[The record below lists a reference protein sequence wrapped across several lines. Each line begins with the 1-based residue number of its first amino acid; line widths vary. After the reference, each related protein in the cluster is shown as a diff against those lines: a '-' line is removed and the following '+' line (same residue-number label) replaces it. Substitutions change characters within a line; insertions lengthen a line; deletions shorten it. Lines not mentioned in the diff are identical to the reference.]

1 MTKIEVQKMM
11 EAMRPQLERD
21 ESEDRLA
28 GLSVDELAEA
38 VSHPKAAA
46 MIAEIMEAEAASVQE
61 GAPAPE
67 HVCKPPTRDDEHAKH
82 HGIAIDHPLGGI
94 HIGAEVSLYG
104 WDCYGQRGEVVSDY
118 EDSESHCGHAEDGGF
133 AELGVLVHDRKCTP
147 IPKARSLAWRAP
159 YLLAS
164 SSLSLTL

>member
-1 MTKIEVQKMM
+1 MAKIDVKKMM

-61 GAPAPE
+61 GAPAPDFTLPWLE
-67 HVCKPPTRDDEHAKH
+67 GSGAGK
-82 HGIAIDHPLGGI
+82 GGALTLSD
-94 HIGAEVSLYG
+94 HIGKRPVALIFGSY
-104 WDCYGQRGEVVSDY
+104 
-118 EDSESHCGHAEDGGF
+118 
-133 AELGVLVHDRKCTP
+133 T
-147 IPKARSLAWRAP
+147 
-159 YLLAS
+159 
-164 SSLSLTL
+164 

>member
-1 MTKIEVQKMM
+1 MTKIDVQKMM

-61 GAPAPE
+61 GAPAPDFTL
-67 HVCKPPTRDDEHAKH
+67 PW
-82 HGIAIDHPLGGI
+82 L
-94 HIGAEVSLYG
+94 
-104 WDCYGQRGEVVSDY
+104 
-118 EDSESHCGHAEDGGF
+118 EDGEAGRG
-133 AELGVLVHDRKCTP
+133 A
-147 IPKARSLAWRAP
+147 A
-159 YLLAS
+159 
-164 SSLSLTL
+164 LTLSDHFGKRPVALIFGSYT